1 VLTFTQRLKNK
12 NSQLNMHKSVLL
24 QEVIESLDPHAG
36 GVFVDATFG
45 GGGHSRSLA
54 SKIGQTGLLTAFD
67 ADENV
72 FSDERVSELRTL
84 TNFIPI
90 IANFRTMGEELA
102 KQEGRALDGAIF
114 DLGLSSNQLEE
125 SGRGFSFQ
133 RDEPL
138 KMTFAHA
145 PRADDVTAEVVVNEW
160 SEESLAT
167 ILRGFSEERFAR
179 SIAKHIVLARAVSP
193 ITSTAQL
200 VEVIHQS
207 TPGWYQRERTHFATR
222 TFQAIRMA
230 VNDELGAIEAGI
242 AGVLPHLK
250 SGGRIAIITFHSIED
265 RLVKQRF
272 RSLAQD
278 DVVSFVTKKPIV
290 STENELKDNPRARSA
305 KLRVV
310 QKN

>member
-1 VLTFTQRLKNK
+1 
-12 NSQLNMHKSVLL
+12 MHVSVLL
-24 QEVIESLDPHAG
+24 QEVIESLAPRVG
-36 GVFVDATFG
+36 GSFVDATFG
-45 GGGHSRSLA
+45 GGGHSRHIASL
-54 SKIGQTGLLTAFD
+54 IGLGGRLIAFD
-67 ADENV
+67 ADESV
-72 FSDERVSELRTL
+72 FNDTIVGEIRSH
-84 TNFIPI
+84 TNFIPVVG
-90 IANFRTMGEELA
+90 NFRTMREELR
-102 KQEGRALDGAIF
+102 KHGNVPLDGVIF
-114 DLGLSSNQLEE
+114 DLGLSSTQLEE

-138 KMTFAHA
+138 AMTFAHA
-145 PRADDVTAEVVVNEW
+145 PRADDVTAERVVNEW

-167 ILRGFSEERFAR
+167 ILRGFGEERFAR
-179 SIAKHIVLARAVSP
+179 SIATHIVEARKVHP

-207 TPGWYQRERTHFATR
+207 TPGWYQRGRTHFATR

-242 AGVLPHLK
+242 AGVLPYMK
-250 SGGRIAIITFHSIED
+250 SGGRLAVISFHSIED

-272 RSLAQD
+272 RQLSED
-278 DVVSFVTKKPIV
+278 GVVNILTKKPI
-290 STENELKDNPRARSA
+290 SPSENELTANPRARSA